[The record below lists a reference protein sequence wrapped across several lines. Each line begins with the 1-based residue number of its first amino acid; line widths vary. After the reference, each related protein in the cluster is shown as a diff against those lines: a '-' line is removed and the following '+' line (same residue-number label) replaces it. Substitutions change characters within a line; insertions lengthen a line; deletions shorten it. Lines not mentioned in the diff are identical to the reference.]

1 MRVSG
6 MRDQT
11 HTTSL
16 EPHRFSYSVGMR
28 WAAAAAALLALWV
41 GYQWVPAVHY
51 FVDRTVSLLA
61 MGDFRALK
69 MFILSF
75 GWWAPV
81 VSAGLMIIQTLA
93 APLPAF
99 FLAIANAMAFGV
111 FYGFLLS
118 VSSALM
124 AAFFAFY
131 LARWLG
137 RPFVARWVRG
147 LPIDSLIERYGA
159 WGILLLRLFPVVSF
173 DFVSFAA
180 GLTVLRPLSFGL
192 ATLLGM
198 MPAALAFS
206 MLGDSIESANRWTFI
221 GGFLLFI
228 ILIIFSLIMRRS
240 GVMKR

>member
-1 MRVSG
+1 

-11 HTTSL
+11 RTTSL
-16 EPHRFSYSVGMR
+16 EPQRFSYSVGMR
-28 WAAAAAALLALWV
+28 WAATAVALLAVWA
-41 GYQWVPAVHY
+41 GYQWVPAIQY
-51 FVDRTVSLLA
+51 FVDRTTSLLM
-61 MGDFRALK
+61 MGDFHALK

-75 GWWAPV
+75 GWWAPA
-81 VSAGLMIIQTLA
+81 VSAGLMIFQTLA

-99 FLAIANAMAFGV
+99 VLAIANAMAFGV

-118 VSSALM
+118 VGSALL
-124 AAFFAFY
+124 AAFLAFY

-147 LPIDSLIERYGA
+147 MSADSLVERYGA
-159 WGILLLRLFPVVSF
+159 WGILLLRLFPIVSF

-180 GLTVLRPLSFGL
+180 GLTVLRPLPFGL

-221 GGFLLFI
+221 GGVLLFV
-228 ILIIFSLIMRRS
+228 ILIVFSLIMRRS
-240 GVMKR
+240 KVMKR

>member
-1 MRVSG
+1 

-11 HTTSL
+11 RITSL
-16 EPHRFSYSVGMR
+16 ESQRFPLSVGMR
-28 WAAAAAALLALWV
+28 WAAAAASFLALWA
-41 GYQWVPAVHY
+41 GYRWVPAIHY

-61 MGDFRALK
+61 MGDFHALK

-81 VSAGLMIIQTLA
+81 VSAGLMIFQTLA

-99 FLAIANAMAFGV
+99 VLAIANAMAFGV

-118 VSSALM
+118 VGSALL
-124 AAFFAFY
+124 AAFLAFY

-147 LPIDSLIERYGA
+147 SPVDGLIERYGA

-180 GLTVLRPLSFGL
+180 GLTVMRPIPFGL

-198 MPAALAFS
+198 MPASLAFS
-206 MLGDSIESANRWTFI
+206 MLGDSIESANRWTFF
-221 GGFLLFI
+221 GGVFLFV

-240 GVMKR
+240 GVLKR

>member
-1 MRVSG
+1 

-11 HTTSL
+11 RTTSP
-16 EPHRFSYSVGMR
+16 ESHRFSYLFGLR
-28 WAAAAAALLALWV
+28 WAATAVALLALWA
-41 GYQWVPAVHY
+41 GYQWVPAIRY
-51 FVDRTVSLLA
+51 FLGRTASLLA

-81 VSAGLMIIQTLA
+81 VSAGLMIFQTLA

-99 FLAIANAMAFGV
+99 VLAIANAMAFGV

-118 VSSALM
+118 VGSALL
-124 AAFFAFY
+124 AAFLAFY

-147 LPIDSLIERYGA
+147 LPVDSLIDRYGA

-173 DFVSFAA
+173 DFVSYAA
-180 GLTVLRPLSFGL
+180 GLTLIRPLPFGL

-206 MLGDSIESANRWTFI
+206 MLGESIESANRWTLI
-221 GGFLLFI
+221 GGVFLFVV
-228 ILIIFSLIMRRS
+228 LIIFSLVMRRS

>member
-1 MRVSG
+1 V
-6 MRDQT
+6 
-11 HTTSL
+11 
-16 EPHRFSYSVGMR
+16 
-28 WAAAAAALLALWV
+28 ALLVLWA
-41 GYQWVPAVHY
+41 GYQWVPAVQY

-61 MGDFRALK
+61 MGDFSALK

-81 VSAGLMIIQTLA
+81 VSAGLMIFQTLA

-99 FLAIANAMAFGV
+99 VLAIANAMAFGV

-118 VSSALM
+118 VGSAL
-124 AAFFAFY
+124 AAAYLAFY
-131 LARWLG
+131 LSRWLG

-147 LPIDSLIERYGA
+147 KPVDSLIERYGA
-159 WGILLLRLFPVVSF
+159 WGIFLLRLFPVVSF

-180 GLTVLRPLSFGL
+180 GLTVIRPLPFGL

-206 MLGDSIESANRWTFI
+206 MLGESIESANRWTFI
-221 GGFLLFI
+221 GGVFLFV
-228 ILIIFSLIMRRS
+228 ILIIFSLIMRRT